1 MPELLKL
8 EGIVAGYGEAKVL
21 AGIDLALD
29 EGRALALLGRN
40 GTGKTTLIN
49 TIVGHTRR
57 FAGRI
62 TLGGRDLTTLR
73 PDQRAAAGI
82 GWVPQERNI
91 FKSLTVEENLTA
103 VALPGPWH
111 LQRVYDMFPRLRE
124 RRANMGNQLS
134 GGEQQMLAIG
144 RALMLN
150 PRVLLLDEPLG
161 ALDKKLREETQFEL
175 MDLQQELG
183 LTFVIVTHDQDE
195 AMTMADRIA
204 VMDAGKVL
212 QVATPA
218 EIYEA
223 PNSRFVAEFIGSI
236 NIFDG
241 EIVEK
246 KGGTARFRDKSGS
259 EFLVSLGANPQVNGS
274 GSLAVRPEKMT
285 ITRQRPADAVN
296 AIEGEV
302 WDIAYLGD
310 LTLYNLKLDDGR
322 IIKISMMNS
331 RRTVEDVLTWYDRA
345 WVSFAPD
352 AGVILTR

>member
-1 MPELLKL
+1 
-8 EGIVAGYGEAKVL
+8 
-21 AGIDLALD
+21 
-29 EGRALALLGRN
+29 
-40 GTGKTTLIN
+40 
-49 TIVGHTRR
+49 
-57 FAGRI
+57 
-62 TLGGRDLTTLR
+62 
-73 PDQRAAAGI
+73 
-82 GWVPQERNI
+82 
-91 FKSLTVEENLTA
+91 
-103 VALPGPWH
+103 
-111 LQRVYDMFPRLRE
+111 
-124 RRANMGNQLS
+124 
-134 GGEQQMLAIG
+134 
-144 RALMLN
+144 
-150 PRVLLLDEPLG
+150 
-161 ALDKKLREETQFEL
+161 
-175 MDLQQELG
+175 
-183 LTFVIVTHDQDE
+183 
-195 AMTMADRIA
+195 MADRIA